1 MSEDEQEPHPTRVA
15 QESAARHQQRI
26 SPHRDAVRQ
35 TVLDVAM
42 LLEAYTDDT
51 RTPAALLA
59 IVDILSNQSAML
71 KLVDL
76 VGQPIADGIFDAL
89 DELRQRRATEQK
101 G

>member
-1 MSEDEQEPHPTRVA
+1 MSDNQRMPPH
-15 QESAARHQQRI
+15 S
-26 SPHRDAVRQ
+26 DAVRQ
-35 TVLDVAM
+35 AVLAVAS
-42 LLEAYTDDT
+42 LLEPFTDDT

-76 VGQPIADGIFDAL
+76 IGQPIADGIFDAL